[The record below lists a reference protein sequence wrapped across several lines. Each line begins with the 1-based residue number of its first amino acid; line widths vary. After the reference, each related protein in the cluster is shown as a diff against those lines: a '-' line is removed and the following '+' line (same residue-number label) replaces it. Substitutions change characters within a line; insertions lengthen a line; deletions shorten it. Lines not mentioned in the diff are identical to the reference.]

1 MITEVDKKIAAA
13 LNKGEEYWTFKE
25 DAERDYVHGLFAY
38 PAMMVPKMQREI
50 LDIFDHQLSWSHTP
64 TIYDPFMGSGT
75 ILVEGMLKGYNIVGV
90 DINPLA
96 YLVAK
101 VKTEIYSL
109 NRLKKSINVLFERI
123 KNTNDVEV
131 TTDFDNIQKWFKPE
145 IIRELDLIKQQ
156 IRLEPS
162 LKFRRLMWVAFCD
175 TVRLVSNARSCTYKL
190 YMKTQK
196 SINNFDKSAIDMF
209 YECLE
214 SAYTGIA
221 SFQQELQNKGFLK
234 KNGRRISYTG
244 TIAIYLEDTTRV
256 SAHICKQY
264 TPDIVITSP
273 PYGDNETTVTY
284 GQYSVL
290 ALRWM
295 DIQDIKKGIDCSII
309 ESQSKID
316 RISLGGKIQKQLCA
330 QYRQELSNK
339 SPTLEEQLT
348 KIEQF
353 DRDKISKVISFYH
366 DFNEFVGSLNGLKSD
381 SYVVMTVGNRT
392 VAKQRIKMDKILQ
405 ELFEFCDFD
414 FSFEFSRRI
423 INKRMSVVNAID
435 PETGTLL
442 ESMTKEYI
450 LIMKKR

>member
-50 LDIFDHQLSWSHTP
+50 LDVFDHQLAWSHTP

-109 NRLKKSINVLFERI
+109 NRLRKSINVLFERI

-131 TTDFDNIQKWFKPE
+131 ATDFDNIQKWFKPE

-190 YMKTQK
+190 KQMRIYASVFSYSFPLFHNFHWRCFYEEPNIHPDRAATIQRQVHNRRYYPTSHHNMAHKRTVQMIPALRF
-196 SINNFDKSAIDMF
+196 SGAGISNNFLPNSCSCATIQVSS
-209 YECLE
+209 Y
-214 SAYTGIA
+214 A
-221 SFQQELQNKGFLK
+221 LK
-234 KNGRRISYTG
+234 
-244 TIAIYLEDTTRV
+244 EV
-256 SAHICKQY
+256 
-264 TPDIVITSP
+264 
-273 PYGDNETTVTY
+273 
-284 GQYSVL
+284 
-290 ALRWM
+290 
-295 DIQDIKKGIDCSII
+295 
-309 ESQSKID
+309 
-316 RISLGGKIQKQLCA
+316 
-330 QYRQELSNK
+330 
-339 SPTLEEQLT
+339 
-348 KIEQF
+348 
-353 DRDKISKVISFYH
+353 
-366 DFNEFVGSLNGLKSD
+366 
-381 SYVVMTVGNRT
+381 
-392 VAKQRIKMDKILQ
+392 
-405 ELFEFCDFD
+405 
-414 FSFEFSRRI
+414 
-423 INKRMSVVNAID
+423 
-435 PETGTLL
+435 
-442 ESMTKEYI
+442 
-450 LIMKKR
+450 

>member
-1 MITEVDKKIAAA
+1 MITEVDKKIVAA

-50 LDIFDHQLSWSHTP
+50 LDVFDHQLAWSHTP

-109 NRLKKSINVLFERI
+109 NRLRKSINVLFERI

-131 TTDFDNIQKWFKPE
+131 ATDFDNIQKWFKPE

-190 YMKTQK
+190 YIKTQK
-196 SINNFDKSAIDMF
+196 SIDNFDKSAIDMF

-234 KNGRRISYTG
+234 KMVAAYLILVYKDNSLEIKLSFDDGITYNLQRESRLAEMFMDDILKRYSDYHSRKALDYDFGTEYCDVLRDICTYRIPLG
-244 TIAIYLEDTTRV
+244 TI
-256 SAHICKQY
+256 Q
-264 TPDIVITSP
+264 
-273 PYGDNETTVTY
+273 
-284 GQYSVL
+284 
-290 ALRWM
+290 
-295 DIQDIKKGIDCSII
+295 
-309 ESQSKID
+309 
-316 RISLGGKIQKQLCA
+316 
-330 QYRQELSNK
+330 
-339 SPTLEEQLT
+339 
-348 KIEQF
+348 
-353 DRDKISKVISFYH
+353 
-366 DFNEFVGSLNGLKSD
+366 GLKVRQNQKFSMENGASMSISNERITFTFPKD
-381 SYVVMTVGNRT
+381 VEHTFFYAAALDQKVSFSL
-392 VAKQRIKMDKILQ
+392 VASPKL
-405 ELFEFCDFD
+405 
-414 FSFEFSRRI
+414 
-423 INKRMSVVNAID
+423 
-435 PETGTLL
+435 TLTIAY
-442 ESMTKEYI
+442 E
-450 LIMKKR
+450 

>member
-50 LDIFDHQLSWSHTP
+50 LDVFDHQLAWSHTP

-109 NRLKKSINVLFERI
+109 NRLRKSINVLFERI

-131 TTDFDNIQKWFKPE
+131 ATDFDNIQKWFKPE

-190 YMKTQK
+190 YIKTQK
-196 SINNFDKSAIDMF
+196 SIDNFDKSAIDMF

-234 KNGRRISYTG
+234 KMV
-244 TIAIYLEDTTRV
+244 AAYLILVRF
-256 SAHICKQY
+256 
-264 TPDIVITSP
+264 
-273 PYGDNETTVTY
+273 
-284 GQYSVL
+284 L
-290 ALRWM
+290 
-295 DIQDIKKGIDCSII
+295 SI
-309 ESQSKID
+309 
-316 RISLGGKIQKQLCA
+316 
-330 QYRQELSNK
+330 
-339 SPTLEEQLT
+339 
-348 KIEQF
+348 
-353 DRDKISKVISFYH
+353 
-366 DFNEFVGSLNGLKSD
+366 
-381 SYVVMTVGNRT
+381 
-392 VAKQRIKMDKILQ
+392 
-405 ELFEFCDFD
+405 
-414 FSFEFSRRI
+414 
-423 INKRMSVVNAID
+423 
-435 PETGTLL
+435 
-442 ESMTKEYI
+442 
-450 LIMKKR
+450 